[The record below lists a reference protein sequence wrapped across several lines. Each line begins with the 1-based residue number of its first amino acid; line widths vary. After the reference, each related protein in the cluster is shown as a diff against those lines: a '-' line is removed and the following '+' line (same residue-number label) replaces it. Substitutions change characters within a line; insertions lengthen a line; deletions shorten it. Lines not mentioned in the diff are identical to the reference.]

1 MMIDKDTKMKYQIP
15 SYEMFTSAGDLAV
28 ADLVTFSKIHSLPDT
43 VVLALMSALSKD
55 DRFGE
60 ATDTAVRET
69 VGVELGWYK

>member
-1 MMIDKDTKMKYQIP
+1 MNFN
-15 SYEMFTSAGDLAV
+15 YEMFSEEGNLAV
-28 ADLVTFSKIHSLPDT
+28 ADLVTLSKIHNLQDT

-69 VGVELGWYK
+69 VGIELGWYK

>member
-1 MMIDKDTKMKYQIP
+1 MNFN
-15 SYEMFTSAGDLAV
+15 YEMFTSAGDLAV

-55 DRFGE
+55 ERFGE

>member
-1 MMIDKDTKMKYQIP
+1 MMNFN
-15 SYEMFTSAGDLAV
+15 YEMFTDEGNLAV
-28 ADLVTFSKIHSLPDT
+28 ADLVTLSKIHNFPDT

-55 DRFGE
+55 ERFGE